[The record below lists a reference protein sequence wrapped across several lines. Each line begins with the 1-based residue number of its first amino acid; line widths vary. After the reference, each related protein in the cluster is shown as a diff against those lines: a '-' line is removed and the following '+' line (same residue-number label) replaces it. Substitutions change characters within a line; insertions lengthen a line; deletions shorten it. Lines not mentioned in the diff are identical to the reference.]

1 MAITE
6 KILFSFPN
14 MRAQRFSAIPS
25 PCLFSSCPSSASSCR
40 EEPTFADPLSSVSSS
55 FPLVYCSK
63 GCKGG
68 KRGSLKQKALCN
80 QTKRKHLSSCFQLC
94 AYRSRAPNIDRGK
107 EGKKRRWQ
115 NLLKKNKSLFFNGM
129 AFQRLIIM
137 SRAAP
142 TKLGS

>member
-14 MRAQRFSAIPS
+14 MRAHRFPAIPS
-25 PCLFSSCPSSASSCR
+25 LCLFSSFPFSASSCG

-55 FPLVYCSK
+55 FRLVYCSK

-68 KRGSLKQKALCN
+68 KRGRLKQKALCN

-115 NLLKKNKSLFFNGM
+115 KSTEKKIRVFSSMEWLF
-129 AFQRLIIM
+129 RD
-137 SRAAP
+137 
-142 TKLGS
+142 